1 MFAGYPVDRKRENHP
16 TNMQKEAFY
25 MKNTVWKAFGKK
37 ASAVLAGTLLAAG
50 LTACGGTG
58 GTAAAGDVTE
68 TEAAS
73 IAMEHAGVKE
83 DDALSLRVSQ
93 EEEDGVAVYDV
104 EFATADRRYH
114 CDVVRSSGEVLNF
127 SYNAVTSGDD
137 QADDGAAA
145 QTSGAQESS
154 ASAAQTDDASAA
166 DAQQS
171 TASSGGIDEA
181 QARSIA
187 LEHAGVAESDAK
199 FYRVERDNDDGRAVY
214 EVEFYS
220 GNTEYDYEISAETG
234 EILSYD
240 SDIEGWAAQSASST
254 PGSAVTLEQARELV
268 LERVPGAAAS
278 DVQIEQEREDGRD
291 IYEGEVYY
299 DRTEYEFEI
308 DASTG
313 SFIKWSVD
321 YRD

>member
-1 MFAGYPVDRKRENHP
+1 
-16 TNMQKEAFY
+16 
-25 MKNTVWKAFGKK
+25 MKKAVWKRFGKRFGKK
-37 ASAVLAGTLLAAG
+37 AAAVLAGTLLAAG

-145 QTSGAQESS
+145 QTSGTQESS

-171 TASSGGIDEA
+171 TASSGAIDEA

-240 SDIEGWAAQSASST
+240 SDIEGWAAQSGNAE
-254 PGSAVTLEQARELV
+254 GSAVTLEQARALV
-268 LERVPGAAAS
+268 AERIPGVSADS
-278 DVQIEQEREDGRD
+278 VQIEQDREDGRD

>member
-1 MFAGYPVDRKRENHP
+1 MKKTAWKRFG
-16 TNMQKEAFY
+16 KR
-25 MKNTVWKAFGKK
+25 FGKK
-37 ASAVLAGTLLAAG
+37 AAAVLAGTLLAAG

-145 QTSGAQESS
+145 QTSGTQESS
-154 ASAAQTDDASAA
+154 ASAVQTDDASAA

-171 TASSGGIDEA
+171 TASSGAIDEA

-187 LEHAGVAESDAK
+187 LEHAGVAESDAR

-254 PGSAVTLEQARELV
+254 SGSAVTLEQARELV

-278 DVQIEQEREDGRD
+278 DVQIEQERDDGRD

-299 DRTEYEFEI
+299 DGAEYEFEI
-308 DASTG
+308 DASAG

>member
-1 MFAGYPVDRKRENHP
+1 
-16 TNMQKEAFY
+16 
-25 MKNTVWKAFGKK
+25 MKKAVWKRFGKRFGKK
-37 ASAVLAGTLLAAG
+37 AAAVLAGTLLAAG

-145 QTSGAQESS
+145 QTSGTQESS
-154 ASAAQTDDASAA
+154 ASAAPPPPAPPAPAPPSTAPAAAIA
-166 DAQQS
+166 DAQ
-171 TASSGGIDEA
+171 AWSSA
-181 QARSIA
+181 PAP
-187 LEHAGVAESDAK
+187 AGVAESDAK
-199 FYRVERDNDDGRAVY
+199 FYRVERDSDDGRAVY

-240 SDIEGWAAQSASST
+240 SDIEGWAAQSGNAE
-254 PGSAVTLEQARELV
+254 GSAVTLEQARALV
-268 LERVPGAAAS
+268 AERIPGVSADS
-278 DVQIEQEREDGRD
+278 VQIEQDREDGRTV
-291 IYEGEVYY
+291 YEGEVYY

>member
-1 MFAGYPVDRKRENHP
+1 
-16 TNMQKEAFY
+16 
-25 MKNTVWKAFGKK
+25 MKKTVWKRFGKRFGKK
-37 ASAVLAGTLLAAG
+37 AAAVLAGTLLAAG

-145 QTSGAQESS
+145 QTSGTQESS
-154 ASAAQTDDASAA
+154 ASAAQTDDASASS
-166 DAQQS
+166 AQQS
-171 TASSGGIDEA
+171 TASSGAIDEA

-187 LEHAGVAESDAK
+187 LEHAGVAEGDAK

-240 SDIEGWAAQSASST
+240 SDIEGWAAQSGNAE
-254 PGSAVTLEQARELV
+254 GSAVTLEQARELV

-278 DVQIEQEREDGRD
+278 DVQIEQDREDGRD

>member
-1 MFAGYPVDRKRENHP
+1 MKKTAWKRFG
-16 TNMQKEAFY
+16 KR
-25 MKNTVWKAFGKK
+25 FGKK
-37 ASAVLAGTLLAAG
+37 AAAVLAGTLLAAG

-114 CDVVRSSGEVLNF
+114 CDVVRSSGEVLNYA
-127 SYNAVTSGDD
+127 YNAVTSGDD

-154 ASAAQTDDASAA
+154 ASAAQTDDASASS
-166 DAQQS
+166 AQQS
-171 TASSGGIDEA
+171 TASSGAIDEA

-187 LEHAGVAESDAK
+187 LEHAGVAESDAA
-199 FYRVERDNDDGRAVY
+199 FYRVERDSDDGRAVY

-240 SDIEGWAAQSASST
+240 SDIEGWAAQSGNAE
-254 PGSAVTLEQARELV
+254 GSAVTLEQARELV

-278 DVQIEQEREDGRD
+278 DVQIEQERDDGRD

>member
-1 MFAGYPVDRKRENHP
+1 
-16 TNMQKEAFY
+16 
-25 MKNTVWKAFGKK
+25 MKKAVWKRFGKRFGKK
-37 ASAVLAGTLLAAG
+37 AAAVLAGTLLAAG

-145 QTSGAQESS
+145 QTSGTQESS

-171 TASSGGIDEA
+171 TASSGAIDEA

-240 SDIEGWAAQSASST
+240 SDIEGWAAQSGNAE
-254 PGSAVTLEQARELV
+254 GSAVTLEQARALV
-268 LERVPGAAAS
+268 AERIPGVSADS
-278 DVQIEQEREDGRD
+278 VQIEQDREDGRTV
-291 IYEGEVYY
+291 YEGEVYY

>member
-1 MFAGYPVDRKRENHP
+1 
-16 TNMQKEAFY
+16 
-25 MKNTVWKAFGKK
+25 MKKTVWKRFGKK
-37 ASAVLAGTLLAAG
+37 AAAVLAGTLLAAG

-73 IAMEHAGVKE
+73 IAMEHASVKE

-145 QTSGAQESS
+145 QTSGTQESS

-171 TASSGGIDEA
+171 TASSGAIDEA

-187 LEHAGVAESDAK
+187 LEHAGVAESDAA
-199 FYRVERDNDDGRAVY
+199 FYRVERDSDDGRAVY

-240 SDIEGWAAQSASST
+240 SDIEGWAAQSGNAE
-254 PGSAVTLEQARELV
+254 GSAVTLEQARELV

-278 DVQIEQEREDGRD
+278 DVQIEQERDDGRD

>member
-1 MFAGYPVDRKRENHP
+1 
-16 TNMQKEAFY
+16 
-25 MKNTVWKAFGKK
+25 MKKTVWKRFGKRFGKK
-37 ASAVLAGTLLAAG
+37 AAAVLAGTLLAAG

-145 QTSGAQESS
+145 QTSGTQESS

-171 TASSGGIDEA
+171 TASSGAIDEA

-240 SDIEGWAAQSASST
+240 SDIEGWAAQGASSAS
-254 PGSAVTLEQARELV
+254 GSAVTLEQARELV

-278 DVQIEQEREDGRD
+278 DVQIEQERDDGRD
-291 IYEGEVYY
+291 IYEGEIYY

>member
-1 MFAGYPVDRKRENHP
+1 
-16 TNMQKEAFY
+16 

-58 GTAAAGDVTE
+58 GTAVAGDVTE

-114 CDVVRSSGEVLNF
+114 CDVVRSSGEVLNYA
-127 SYNAVTSGDD
+127 YNAVTSGDD

-154 ASAAQTDDASAA
+154 ASAAQTDDASASS
-166 DAQQS
+166 AQQS
-171 TASSGGIDEA
+171 TASSGAIDEA

-187 LEHAGVAESDAK
+187 LEHAGVAEGDAK

-254 PGSAVTLEQARELV
+254 SGSAVTLEQARELV

-278 DVQIEQEREDGRD
+278 DVQIEQERDDGRD

>member
-1 MFAGYPVDRKRENHP
+1 
-16 TNMQKEAFY
+16 

-145 QTSGAQESS
+145 QTSGTQESS

-171 TASSGGIDEA
+171 TASSGAIDEA

-199 FYRVERDNDDGRAVY
+199 FYRVERDSDDGRAVY

-240 SDIEGWAAQSASST
+240 SDIEGWAAQSGNAE
-254 PGSAVTLEQARELV
+254 GSAVTLEQARALV
-268 LERVPGAAAS
+268 AERIPGVSADS
-278 DVQIEQEREDGRD
+278 VQIEQDREDGRD

>member
-1 MFAGYPVDRKRENHP
+1 
-16 TNMQKEAFY
+16 
-25 MKNTVWKAFGKK
+25 MKKTVWKRFGKRFGKK
-37 ASAVLAGTLLAAG
+37 AAAVLAGTLLAAG

-58 GTAAAGDVTE
+58 GTAVAGDVTE

-145 QTSGAQESS
+145 QTSGTQESS
-154 ASAAQTDDASAA
+154 ASAAQTDDASASS
-166 DAQQS
+166 AQQS
-171 TASSGGIDEA
+171 TASSGAIDEA

-254 PGSAVTLEQARELV
+254 SGSAVTLEQARELV

-278 DVQIEQEREDGRD
+278 DVQIEQERDDGRD

>member
-1 MFAGYPVDRKRENHP
+1 MKKTAWKR
-16 TNMQKEAFY
+16 
-25 MKNTVWKAFGKK
+25 FGKK
-37 ASAVLAGTLLAAG
+37 AAAVLAGTLLAAG

-68 TEAAS
+68 AEAAS

-145 QTSGAQESS
+145 QTSGTQESS
-154 ASAAQTDDASAA
+154 ASAAQTDDASASS
-166 DAQQS
+166 AQQS
-171 TASSGGIDEA
+171 TASSGAIDEA

-199 FYRVERDNDDGRAVY
+199 FYRVERDSDDGRAVY

-220 GNTEYDYEISAETG
+220 GNTEYDYEISVETG

-240 SDIEGWAAQSASST
+240 SDIEGWAAQSGNAE
-254 PGSAVTLEQARELV
+254 GSAVTLEQARELV

-278 DVQIEQEREDGRD
+278 DVQIEQERDDGRD

>member
-1 MFAGYPVDRKRENHP
+1 MKKTAWKRFG
-16 TNMQKEAFY
+16 KR
-25 MKNTVWKAFGKK
+25 FGKK
-37 ASAVLAGTLLAAG
+37 AAAVLAGTLLAAG

-114 CDVVRSSGEVLNF
+114 CDVVRSSGEVLNYA
-127 SYNAVTSGDD
+127 YNAVTSGDD

-145 QTSGAQESS
+145 QT
-154 ASAAQTDDASAA
+154 DDASASS
-166 DAQQS
+166 AQQS
-171 TASSGGIDEA
+171 TASSGAIDEA

-187 LEHAGVAESDAK
+187 LEHAGVAESDAA
-199 FYRVERDNDDGRAVY
+199 FYRVERDSDDGRAVY

-240 SDIEGWAAQSASST
+240 SDIEGWAAQSASSAS
-254 PGSAVTLEQARELV
+254 GSAVTLEQARELV

-278 DVQIEQEREDGRD
+278 DVQIEQERDDGRD

>member
-1 MFAGYPVDRKRENHP
+1 MKKTAWKR
-16 TNMQKEAFY
+16 
-25 MKNTVWKAFGKK
+25 FGKK
-37 ASAVLAGTLLAAG
+37 AAAVLAGTLLAAG

-137 QADDGAAA
+137 QGDDQADDGAAA

-154 ASAAQTDDASAA
+154 ASAAQTDDASASS
-166 DAQQS
+166 AQQS
-171 TASSGGIDEA
+171 TASSGAIDEA

-187 LEHAGVAESDAK
+187 LEHAGVAESDAA
-199 FYRVERDNDDGRAVY
+199 FYRVERDSDDGRAIY

-240 SDIEGWAAQSASST
+240 SDIEGWAAQGASSVS
-254 PGSAVTLEQARELV
+254 GSAVTLEQARELV

-278 DVQIEQEREDGRD
+278 DVQIEQERDDGRD

>member
-1 MFAGYPVDRKRENHP
+1 MKKTAWKRFG
-16 TNMQKEAFY
+16 KR
-25 MKNTVWKAFGKK
+25 FGKK
-37 ASAVLAGTLLAAG
+37 AAAVLAGTLLAVG

-114 CDVVRSSGEVLNF
+114 CDVVRSSGEVLNYA
-127 SYNAVTSGDD
+127 YNAVTSGDD

-171 TASSGGIDEA
+171 TASSGAIDEA

-199 FYRVERDNDDGRAVY
+199 FYRVERDSDDGRAVY

-240 SDIEGWAAQSASST
+240 SDIEGWAAQSGNAE
-254 PGSAVTLEQARELV
+254 GSAVTLEQARELV

-278 DVQIEQEREDGRD
+278 DVQIEQERDDGRD

>member
-1 MFAGYPVDRKRENHP
+1 M
-16 TNMQKEAFY
+16 KE
-25 MKNTVWKAFGKK
+25 TVWKRFGKK
-37 ASAVLAGTLLAAG
+37 AAAVLAGTLLAAG

-137 QADDGAAA
+137 QADDA
-145 QTSGAQESS
+145 S
-154 ASAAQTDDASAA
+154 ASS
-166 DAQQS
+166 AQQS
-171 TASSGGIDEA
+171 TASSGAIDEA

-199 FYRVERDNDDGRAVY
+199 FYRVERDSDDGRAVY

-240 SDIEGWAAQSASST
+240 SDIEGWAAQSGNAE
-254 PGSAVTLEQARELV
+254 GSAVTLEQARALV
-268 LERVPGAAAS
+268 AERIPGVSADS
-278 DVQIEQEREDGRD
+278 VQIEQERDDGRD

>member
-1 MFAGYPVDRKRENHP
+1 
-16 TNMQKEAFY
+16 

-145 QTSGAQESS
+145 QTSGTQESS

-171 TASSGGIDEA
+171 TASSGAIDEA

-199 FYRVERDNDDGRAVY
+199 FYRVERDSDDGRAVY

-240 SDIEGWAAQSASST
+240 SDIEGWAAQSGNAE
-254 PGSAVTLEQARELV
+254 GSAVTLEQARALV
-268 LERVPGAAAS
+268 AERIPGVSADS
-278 DVQIEQEREDGRD
+278 VQIEQDREDGRTV
-291 IYEGEVYY
+291 YEGEVYY

>member
-1 MFAGYPVDRKRENHP
+1 
-16 TNMQKEAFY
+16 
-25 MKNTVWKAFGKK
+25 MKKAVWKRFGKRFGKK
-37 ASAVLAGTLLAAG
+37 AAAVLAGTLLAAG

-145 QTSGAQESS
+145 QTSGTQESS

-171 TASSGGIDEA
+171 TASSGAIDEA

-240 SDIEGWAAQSASST
+240 SDIEGWAAQSGNAE
-254 PGSAVTLEQARELV
+254 GSAVTLEQARALV
-268 LERVPGAAAS
+268 AERVPGAAAS
-278 DVQIEQEREDGRD
+278 DVQIEQDREDGRD

>member
-114 CDVVRSSGEVLNF
+114 CDVVRSSGEVLNYA
-127 SYNAVTSGDD
+127 YNAVTSGDD

-154 ASAAQTDDASAA
+154 ASAAQTDDASASS
-166 DAQQS
+166 AQQS
-171 TASSGGIDEA
+171 TASSGAIDEA

-240 SDIEGWAAQSASST
+240 SDIEGWAAQSGNAE
-254 PGSAVTLEQARELV
+254 GSAVTLEQARALV
-268 LERVPGAAAS
+268 AERIPGVSADS
-278 DVQIEQEREDGRD
+278 VQIEQERDDGRD

>member
-1 MFAGYPVDRKRENHP
+1 MKKTAWKRFG
-16 TNMQKEAFY
+16 KR
-25 MKNTVWKAFGKK
+25 FGKK
-37 ASAVLAGTLLAAG
+37 AAAVLAGTLLAAG

-93 EEEDGVAVYDV
+93 EEEDGVAVYDI

-145 QTSGAQESS
+145 QTSGTQESS

-171 TASSGGIDEA
+171 TASSGAIDEA

-240 SDIEGWAAQSASST
+240 SDIEGWAAQGASST
-254 PGSAVTLEQARELV
+254 SGSAVTLEQARELV

-278 DVQIEQEREDGRD
+278 DVQIEQERDDGRD

-299 DRTEYEFEI
+299 DGAEYEFEI

>member
-1 MFAGYPVDRKRENHP
+1 MKKTAWKRFG
-16 TNMQKEAFY
+16 KR
-25 MKNTVWKAFGKK
+25 FGKK
-37 ASAVLAGTLLAAG
+37 AAAVLAGTLLAAG

-171 TASSGGIDEA
+171 TASSGAIDEA

-254 PGSAVTLEQARELV
+254 SGSAVTLEQARALV
-268 LERVPGAAAS
+268 AERIPGVSADS
-278 DVQIEQEREDGRD
+278 VQIEQERDDGRD

>member
-1 MFAGYPVDRKRENHP
+1 
-16 TNMQKEAFY
+16 
-25 MKNTVWKAFGKK
+25 MKKAVWKRFGKK
-37 ASAVLAGTLLAAG
+37 AAAVLAGTLLAAG

-145 QTSGAQESS
+145 QTSGTQESS
-154 ASAAQTDDASAA
+154 ASAAQTDDASASS
-166 DAQQS
+166 AQQS
-171 TASSGGIDEA
+171 TASSGAIDEA

-254 PGSAVTLEQARELV
+254 SGSAVTLEQARELV

-278 DVQIEQEREDGRD
+278 DVQIEQERDDGRD

>member
-1 MFAGYPVDRKRENHP
+1 MKKTAWKRFG
-16 TNMQKEAFY
+16 KR
-25 MKNTVWKAFGKK
+25 FGKK
-37 ASAVLAGTLLAAG
+37 AAAVLAGTLLAAG

-171 TASSGGIDEA
+171 TASSGAIDEA

-199 FYRVERDNDDGRAVY
+199 FYRVERDSDDGRAVY

-240 SDIEGWAAQSASST
+240 SDIEGWAAQSGNAE
-254 PGSAVTLEQARELV
+254 GSAVTLEQARELV

-278 DVQIEQEREDGRD
+278 DVQIEQERDDGRD

>member
-1 MFAGYPVDRKRENHP
+1 MKKTAWKRFG
-16 TNMQKEAFY
+16 KR
-25 MKNTVWKAFGKK
+25 FGKK
-37 ASAVLAGTLLAAG
+37 AAAVLAGTLLAAG

-58 GTAAAGDVTE
+58 GTVAAGDVTE

-114 CDVVRSSGEVLNF
+114 CDVVRSSGEVLNYA
-127 SYNAVTSGDD
+127 YNAVTSGDD

-171 TASSGGIDEA
+171 TASSGAIDEA

-234 EILSYD
+234 KILSYD
-240 SDIEGWAAQSASST
+240 SDIEGWAAQSGNAE
-254 PGSAVTLEQARELV
+254 GSAVTLEQARALV
-268 LERVPGAAAS
+268 AERIPGVSADS
-278 DVQIEQEREDGRD
+278 VQIEQERDDGRD

>member
-1 MFAGYPVDRKRENHP
+1 
-16 TNMQKEAFY
+16 

-114 CDVVRSSGEVLNF
+114 CDVVRSSGEVLNYA
-127 SYNAVTSGDD
+127 YNAVTSGDD

-145 QTSGAQESS
+145 QTSGTQESS
-154 ASAAQTDDASAA
+154 ASAAQTDDASASS
-166 DAQQS
+166 AQQS
-171 TASSGGIDEA
+171 TASSGAIDEA

-254 PGSAVTLEQARELV
+254 SGSAVTLEQARALV
-268 LERVPGAAAS
+268 AERIPGVSADS
-278 DVQIEQEREDGRD
+278 VQIEQDREDGRTV
-291 IYEGEVYY
+291 YEGEVYY

>member
-1 MFAGYPVDRKRENHP
+1 MKKAAWKRFG
-16 TNMQKEAFY
+16 KR
-25 MKNTVWKAFGKK
+25 FGKK
-37 ASAVLAGTLLAAG
+37 AAAVLAGTLLAAG

-73 IAMEHAGVKE
+73 IAMERAGVKE

-154 ASAAQTDDASAA
+154 ASAAQTDDASASS
-166 DAQQS
+166 AQQS
-171 TASSGGIDEA
+171 TASSGAIDEA

-187 LEHAGVAESDAK
+187 LEHAGVAESDAA
-199 FYRVERDNDDGRAVY
+199 FYRVERDSDDGRAVY

-240 SDIEGWAAQSASST
+240 SDIEGWAAQSGNAE
-254 PGSAVTLEQARELV
+254 GSAVTLEQARELV

-278 DVQIEQEREDGRD
+278 DVQIEQERDDGRD

>member
-1 MFAGYPVDRKRENHP
+1 
-16 TNMQKEAFY
+16 
-25 MKNTVWKAFGKK
+25 MKKTVWKRFGKRFGKK
-37 ASAVLAGTLLAAG
+37 AAAVLAGTLLAAG

-114 CDVVRSSGEVLNF
+114 CDVVRSSGEVLNYA
-127 SYNAVTSGDD
+127 YNAVTSGDD

-171 TASSGGIDEA
+171 TASSGAIDEA

-199 FYRVERDNDDGRAVY
+199 FYRVERDSDDGRAVY

-240 SDIEGWAAQSASST
+240 SDIEGWAAQSGNAE
-254 PGSAVTLEQARELV
+254 GSAVTLEQARELV

-278 DVQIEQEREDGRD
+278 DVQIEQERDDGRD

>member
-1 MFAGYPVDRKRENHP
+1 
-16 TNMQKEAFY
+16 

-154 ASAAQTDDASAA
+154 ASAAQTDDASASS
-166 DAQQS
+166 AQQS
-171 TASSGGIDEA
+171 TASSGAIDEA

-254 PGSAVTLEQARELV
+254 SGSAVTLEQARELV

-278 DVQIEQEREDGRD
+278 DVQIEQERDDGRD

>member
-1 MFAGYPVDRKRENHP
+1 
-16 TNMQKEAFY
+16 

-145 QTSGAQESS
+145 QTSGTQESS

-171 TASSGGIDEA
+171 TASSGAIDEA

-199 FYRVERDNDDGRAVY
+199 FYRVERDSDDGRAVY

-240 SDIEGWAAQSASST
+240 SDIEGWAAQSGNAE
-254 PGSAVTLEQARELV
+254 GSAVTLEQARALV
-268 LERVPGAAAS
+268 AERIPGVSADS
-278 DVQIEQEREDGRD
+278 VQIEQERDDGRTV
-291 IYEGEVYY
+291 YEGEVYY

>member
-1 MFAGYPVDRKRENHP
+1 
-16 TNMQKEAFY
+16 
-25 MKNTVWKAFGKK
+25 MKKTVWKRFGKRFGKK
-37 ASAVLAGTLLAAG
+37 AAAVLAGTLLAAG
-50 LTACGGTG
+50 LMACGGTG

-154 ASAAQTDDASAA
+154 ASAAQTDDASASS
-166 DAQQS
+166 AQQS
-171 TASSGGIDEA
+171 TASSGAIDEA

-199 FYRVERDNDDGRAVY
+199 FYRVERDSDDGRAVY

-240 SDIEGWAAQSASST
+240 SDIEGWAAQSGNAE
-254 PGSAVTLEQARELV
+254 GSAVTLEQARELV

-278 DVQIEQEREDGRD
+278 DVQIEQERDDGRD

>member
-1 MFAGYPVDRKRENHP
+1 
-16 TNMQKEAFY
+16 
-25 MKNTVWKAFGKK
+25 
-37 ASAVLAGTLLAAG
+37 LLAAG

-154 ASAAQTDDASAA
+154 ASAAQTDDASASS
-166 DAQQS
+166 AQQS
-171 TASSGGIDEA
+171 TASSGAIDEA

-254 PGSAVTLEQARELV
+254 GSAVTLEQARELV

-278 DVQIEQEREDGRD
+278 DVQIEQERDDGRD

>member
-1 MFAGYPVDRKRENHP
+1 
-16 TNMQKEAFY
+16 
-25 MKNTVWKAFGKK
+25 MKKAVWKRFGKRFGKK
-37 ASAVLAGTLLAAG
+37 AAAVLAGTLLAAG

-114 CDVVRSSGEVLNF
+114 CDVVRSSGEVLNYA
-127 SYNAVTSGDD
+127 YNAVTSGDD

-171 TASSGGIDEA
+171 TASSGAIDEA

-240 SDIEGWAAQSASST
+240 SDIEGWAAQSGNAE
-254 PGSAVTLEQARELV
+254 GSAVTLEQARELV

-278 DVQIEQEREDGRD
+278 DVQIEQERDDGRD

>member
-1 MFAGYPVDRKRENHP
+1 
-16 TNMQKEAFY
+16 
-25 MKNTVWKAFGKK
+25 MKKAVWKRFGKRFGKK
-37 ASAVLAGTLLAAG
+37 AAAVLAGTLLAAG

-145 QTSGAQESS
+145 QTSGTQESS

-171 TASSGGIDEA
+171 TASSGAIDEA
-181 QARSIA
+181 QAKSIA
-187 LEHAGVAESDAK
+187 LEHAGVAESDAA
-199 FYRVERDNDDGRAVY
+199 FYRVERDSDDGRAVY

-240 SDIEGWAAQSASST
+240 SDIEGWAAQSGNAE
-254 PGSAVTLEQARELV
+254 GSAVTLEQARALV
-268 LERVPGAAAS
+268 AERIPGAAAS
-278 DVQIEQEREDGRD
+278 DVQIEQERDDGRD

>member
-1 MFAGYPVDRKRENHP
+1 
-16 TNMQKEAFY
+16 

-145 QTSGAQESS
+145 QTSGTQESS

-171 TASSGGIDEA
+171 TASSGAIDEA

-240 SDIEGWAAQSASST
+240 SDIEGWAAQSGNAE
-254 PGSAVTLEQARELV
+254 GSAVTLEQARALV
-268 LERVPGAAAS
+268 AERIPGVSADS
-278 DVQIEQEREDGRD
+278 VQIEQERDDGRD

>member
-1 MFAGYPVDRKRENHP
+1 
-16 TNMQKEAFY
+16 
-25 MKNTVWKAFGKK
+25 MKKAVWKRFGKRFGKK
-37 ASAVLAGTLLAAG
+37 AAAVLAGTLLAAG

-171 TASSGGIDEA
+171 TASSGAIDEA

-187 LEHAGVAESDAK
+187 LEHAGVAESDAA
-199 FYRVERDNDDGRAVY
+199 FYRVERDSDDGRAVY

-240 SDIEGWAAQSASST
+240 SDIEGWAAQSGNAE
-254 PGSAVTLEQARELV
+254 GSAVTLEQARELV

-278 DVQIEQEREDGRD
+278 DVQIEQERDDGRD

>member
-1 MFAGYPVDRKRENHP
+1 
-16 TNMQKEAFY
+16 
-25 MKNTVWKAFGKK
+25 MKKTVWKRFGKRFGKK
-37 ASAVLAGTLLAAG
+37 AAAVLAGTLLAAG

-114 CDVVRSSGEVLNF
+114 CDVVRSSGEVLNYA
-127 SYNAVTSGDD
+127 YNAVTSGDD

-171 TASSGGIDEA
+171 TASSGAIDEA

-187 LEHAGVAESDAK
+187 LEHAGVGEGDAK
-199 FYRVERDNDDGRAVY
+199 FYRVERDSDDGRAVY

-240 SDIEGWAAQSASST
+240 SDIEGWAAQSGNAE
-254 PGSAVTLEQARELV
+254 GSAVTLEQARELV

-278 DVQIEQEREDGRD
+278 DVQIEQERDDGRD

>member
-1 MFAGYPVDRKRENHP
+1 
-16 TNMQKEAFY
+16 
-25 MKNTVWKAFGKK
+25 MKKAVWKRFGKRFGKK
-37 ASAVLAGTLLAAG
+37 AAAVLAGTLLAAG

-114 CDVVRSSGEVLNF
+114 CDVVRSSGEVLNYA
-127 SYNAVTSGDD
+127 YNAVTSGDD

-154 ASAAQTDDASAA
+154 ASAAQTDDASASS
-166 DAQQS
+166 AQQS
-171 TASSGGIDEA
+171 TASSGAIDEA

-240 SDIEGWAAQSASST
+240 SDIEGWAAQSGNAE
-254 PGSAVTLEQARELV
+254 GSAVTLEQARALV
-268 LERVPGAAAS
+268 AERIPGVSADS
-278 DVQIEQEREDGRD
+278 VQIEQERDDGRD

>member
-1 MFAGYPVDRKRENHP
+1 
-16 TNMQKEAFY
+16 
-25 MKNTVWKAFGKK
+25 MKKAVWKRFGKRFGKK
-37 ASAVLAGTLLAAG
+37 AAAVLAGTLLAAG

-171 TASSGGIDEA
+171 TASSGAIDEA

-199 FYRVERDNDDGRAVY
+199 FYRVERDSDDGRAVY
-214 EVEFYS
+214 DVEFAV
-220 GNTEYDYEISAETG
+220 GATEYDYEIAQEDG
-234 EILSYD
+234 AILSYD
-240 SDIEGWAAQSASST
+240 SDVEGWTPVSGENQTSSQGAGPVSQEEAT
-254 PGSAVTLEQARELV
+254 QLV
-268 LERVPGAAAS
+268 LERVPGAAES
-278 DVQIEQEREDGRD
+278 DVRIRLDRDDGREV
-291 IYEGEVYY
+291 YEGELYY

-313 SFIKWSVD
+313 SFLEWSAD
-321 YRD
+321 SGR

>member
-1 MFAGYPVDRKRENHP
+1 
-16 TNMQKEAFY
+16 
-25 MKNTVWKAFGKK
+25 MKKAVWKRFGKRFGKK
-37 ASAVLAGTLLAAG
+37 AAAVLAGTLLAAG

-171 TASSGGIDEA
+171 TASSGAIDEA

-240 SDIEGWAAQSASST
+240 SDIEGWAAQSGNAE
-254 PGSAVTLEQARELV
+254 GSAVTLEQARALV
-268 LERVPGAAAS
+268 AERIPGVSADS
-278 DVQIEQEREDGRD
+278 VQIEQDREDGRD

>member
-1 MFAGYPVDRKRENHP
+1 
-16 TNMQKEAFY
+16 
-25 MKNTVWKAFGKK
+25 MKNTVWKTFGKK

-83 DDALSLRVSQ
+83 DDALSLRVSR

-154 ASAAQTDDASAA
+154 ASAVQTDDASASS
-166 DAQQS
+166 AQQS
-171 TASSGGIDEA
+171 TASSGAIDEA

-240 SDIEGWAAQSASST
+240 SDIEGWAAQSGNAE
-254 PGSAVTLEQARELV
+254 GSAVTLEQARALV

-278 DVQIEQEREDGRD
+278 DVQIEQERDDGRD